1 MWIFAFQRL
10 LRSDYRSI
18 ERTEYAKM
26 EKFGKSQSVNRKEDK
41 RFLTG
46 QGRYIGDLVPEDAL
60 CMFVFR
66 SPVAHAELKGLDLG
80 IAREAGGVHL
90 VLSFDELVA
99 AGVHA

>member
-1 MWIFAFQRL
+1 
-10 LRSDYRSI
+10 
-18 ERTEYAKM
+18 M

-80 IAREAGGVHL
+80 IAREADGVHL
-90 VLSFDELVA
+90 VLSFDELVP
-99 AGVHA
+99 AGVHAGLDSTLLTILMAIKVRLHFALC